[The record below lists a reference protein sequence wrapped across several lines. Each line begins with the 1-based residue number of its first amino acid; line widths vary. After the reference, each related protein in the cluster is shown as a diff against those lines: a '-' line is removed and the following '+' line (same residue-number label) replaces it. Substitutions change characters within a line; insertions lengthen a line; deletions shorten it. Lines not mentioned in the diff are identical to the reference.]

1 MLQMGVVGAP
11 NKGKSTF
18 FAAATLVD
26 VPIADY
32 PFTTIE
38 ANRGVTFVR
47 AECPHKALGLAGCNA
62 RNSRCVDGV
71 RLIPTT
77 LIDVAGLVPGAH
89 LGRGMGN
96 AFLSDVGKANALIQV
111 VDASGRTDLEGRPC
125 ERCDPGEEVRMLE
138 GEVAAW
144 IASILRRAWPKI
156 RGKGAAELEGTLSGL
171 GIARSDIE
179 KAAEACHLSV
189 MGINWSEADILA
201 FAAALRQA
209 SKPVIIAA
217 NKIDLDGAADNLAGL
232 RRAFPDKK
240 IFPCFAEGE
249 LALRRAA
256 EKGLVKYVPGDPDFR
271 ITGSASE
278 RQVAALESIRSVM
291 RRHGGTGVQPLIN
304 EAAFSLLNLIVVYPV
319 EDEHKLA
326 DHFGSILPD
335 ALLLPRGSTVL
346 DLAGKIHSD
355 LAAHFIHAIDCR
367 TQMRVGR
374 EHVLRDG
381 DVIKIVSGKA
391 SK

>member
-38 ANRGVTFVR
+38 ANRGVTYVR
-47 AECPHKALGLAGCNA
+47 AECPHRSLGLAGCHA
-62 RNSRCVDGV
+62 RNSRCIDGV

-96 AFLSDVGKANALIQV
+96 AFLSDISRANALIQV

-125 ERCDPGEEVRMLE
+125 ERCDPAEEVRMLE
-138 GEVAAW
+138 GEMAAW
-144 IASILRRAWPKI
+144 MAGILKRAWPKL
-156 RGKGAAELEGTLSGL
+156 RGKGAAELEGVLSGL
-171 GIARSDIE
+171 GIGPEHIRR
-179 KAAEACHLSV
+179 AAESCHLSLTD
-189 MGINWSEADILA
+189 INWSEDDILA
-201 FAAALRQA
+201 FASALRQL
-209 SKPVIIAA
+209 SKPIIIAA
-217 NKIDLDGAADNLAGL
+217 NKIDLEGAAENLAAL

-240 IFPCFAEGE
+240 VFPCFADGE

-256 EKGLVKYVPGDPDFR
+256 EKGLVKYIPGDPDFD
-271 ITGSASE
+271 ITGRVSE
-278 RQVAALESIRSVM
+278 RQAAALERIRSVM
-291 RRHGGTGVQPLIN
+291 KLHGGTGVQSLIN

-319 EDEHKLA
+319 EDEHKFT
-326 DHFGSILPD
+326 DHFGNVLPD
-335 ALLLPRGSTVL
+335 ALLLPQGSTAFE
-346 DLAGKIHSD
+346 LAKKIHSD
-355 LAAHFIHAIDCR
+355 LARNFIHAIDCR
-367 TQMRVGR
+367 SQMRVGR
-374 EHVLRDG
+374 EHVLRNG

-391 SK
+391 